1 MFSVGKNLKK
11 KKKKSRTTTKLIPLV
26 QQQEHGFCQQIGP
39 QCGQVLVSKWKNDGG
54 SRLFEW

>member
-1 MFSVGKNLKK
+1 MLEKISKK

-39 QCGQVLVSKWKNDGG
+39 QSGQVLVSKWKNDGG